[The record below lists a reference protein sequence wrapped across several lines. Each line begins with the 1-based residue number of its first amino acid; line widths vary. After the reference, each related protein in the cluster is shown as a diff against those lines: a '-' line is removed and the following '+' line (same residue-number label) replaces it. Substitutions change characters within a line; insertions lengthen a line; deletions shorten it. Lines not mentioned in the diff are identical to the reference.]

1 MWILIKEGWEFD
13 ILPQKFRKISYNTL
27 KICVKARFPIFK
39 LPFSLVLCSVC
50 YDFDRDFEGVA
61 RYFSEFLW

>member
-1 MWILIKEGWEFD
+1 MV
-13 ILPQKFRKISYNTL
+13 PQKLRKESRYKALKIS
-27 KICVKARFPIFK
+27 VKARFSILK

-50 YDFDRDFEGVA
+50 YHFDRYFEGVA